1 MSRNVDAPPPPK
13 KRPYRA
19 PVLTTYG
26 DLKTITMAKAGASA
40 DGTGKPRTK
49 LSGANA

>member
-26 DLKTITMAKAGASA
+26 DLKTITMAKGGSRLGRPGQAQNQAF
-40 DGTGKPRTK
+40 R
-49 LSGANA
+49 